1 MKYTVRLI
9 IAALAASAALVS
21 CTKDLAP
28 GKSDT
33 DSAAG
38 TLRTVTVSFDTPTKS
53 YLDGNQPRFSKGDS
67 VLVSDGTAL
76 DTCAVDVVGKK
87 TIIRT
92 KLEGETLL
100 SAVYPYTA
108 AVFDNYGNLVDVKIP
123 AIQTGKFADAN
134 ICMANQSDQGNKDNL
149 RFRNK
154 VAILKF
160 YADESIGVDTIRV
173 SCAEGKIASG
183 ADTIVVTAPKV
194 EKSQLSNPTQDPRIW
209 YVAMH
214 DIKDAT
220 SLTFES
226 VTSTQ
231 GTVTKKPKIAGDGK
245 NEISIGYIYSVFIP
259 YYIKVKVNDTP
270 ETYQKW
276 GYCNVG
282 AFLPEEP
289 GLYFA
294 WGDTTGYRW
303 DAEKKQFEGGHSF
316 TWENTPF
323 NNDSTAFNA
332 DYFATVRDEVCPNR
346 VLALKYDAANF
357 NWGGKWRMPTEEEF
371 RTMYNATYF
380 GWDDTDKG
388 CYVYVPN
395 PISDAGKCSN
405 GDGSYTKSNA
415 LLFFPAA
422 GGGTGEGLNN
432 KGSWGYYRASSLFSD
447 HNGYADYLYFRKDF
461 HSTYPQDP
469 YYRCSG
475 LSIRPIYDDTIS
487 EDQPTTVTISAYSNG
502 GTL

>member
-9 IAALAASAALVS
+9 IAVLAASAALVS

-67 VLVSDGTAL
+67 VLVSDGAAL
-76 DTCAVDVVGKK
+76 DTCAVDVDGRK

-92 KLEGETLL
+92 KLEGETL

-108 AVFDNYGNLVDVKIP
+108 AVFDNYGNLVNTVKIP

-134 ICMANQSDQGNKDNL
+134 ICMAEQSSDKSSL
-149 RFRNK
+149 RFRNR

-173 SCAEGKIASG
+173 ISESGEKIASG
-183 ADTIVVTAPKV
+183 ADTIVVTASKV

-209 YVAMH
+209 YVAMNTVR
-214 DIKDAT
+214 DAS

-231 GTVTKKPKIAGDGK
+231 GTVTKKPKPVSGD
-245 NEISIGYIYSVFIP
+245 NSIGIGSIYSVFIP
-259 YYIKVKVNDTP
+259 YYIEVKVSDSP

-276 GYCNVG
+276 AYCNVG

-303 DAEKKQFEGGHSF
+303 DAEKKQFEGEHSF
-316 TWENTPF
+316 SWENAPF
-323 NNDSTAFNA
+323 NNDTTAFNS
-332 DYFATVRDEVCPNR
+332 DYFATVKDEVCPNG
-346 VLALKYDAANF
+346 VLALKYDAANA
-357 NWGGKWRMPTEEEF
+357 NWGGKWRMPTHEESF
-371 RTMYNATYF
+371 ALI
-380 GWDDTDKG
+380 D
-388 CYVYVPN
+388 
-395 PISDAGKCSN
+395 N
-405 GDGSYTKSNA
+405 GS
-415 LLFFPAA
+415 
-422 GGGTGEGLNN
+422 GGTKPLTIGQGVFMITGTDF
-432 KGSWGYYRASSLFSD
+432 KIPASGYGDASDLINPTVGWMWTSSLMD
-447 HNGYADYLYFRKDF
+447 DGKDNEGRCYFF
-461 HSTYPQDP
+461 A
-469 YYRCSG
+469 
-475 LSIRPIYDDTIS
+475 DTIS
-487 EDQPTTVTISAYSNG
+487 EDQPTTGTISAYSHG

>member
-28 GKSDT
+28 GKADT

-76 DTCAVDVVGKK
+76 DTCAVDVDGRK

-92 KLEGETLL
+92 KLKGETL

-108 AVFDNYGNLVDVKIP
+108 AVFDYYGNLVNTVKIP

-134 ICMANQSDQGNKDNL
+134 ICMANQSIQVNKDNL
-149 RFRNK
+149 IFRNK

-173 SCAEGKIASG
+173 SCTEGKIASG

-209 YVAMH
+209 YVAM
-214 DIKDAT
+214 DNVKDAT

-231 GTVTKKPKIAGDGK
+231 GTVTKKPKPDNDNSIV
-245 NEISIGYIYSVFIP
+245 IGYIYSVFIP
-259 YYIKVKVNDTP
+259 YYIEVKVSDSP

-276 GYCNVG
+276 AYCNVG

-303 DAEKKQFEGGHSF
+303 DAEMKQFEGEHSF
-316 TWENTPF
+316 SWENAPF
-323 NNDSTAFNA
+323 NNDSTAFNS
-332 DYFATVRDEVCPNR
+332 DYFATVKDEVCPNG
-346 VLALKYDAANF
+346 VLALKYDAANA
-357 NWGGKWRMPTEEEF
+357 NWGGKWRMPTHEESFALIDNGNSGTKPLTIGQGVFMITGTDFKIPASGYGDASELINP
-371 RTMYNATYF
+371 TV
-380 GWDDTDKG
+380 GWMWT
-388 CYVYVPN
+388 
-395 PISDAGKCSN
+395 
-405 GDGSYTKSNA
+405 
-415 LLFFPAA
+415 
-422 GGGTGEGLNN
+422 
-432 KGSWGYYRASSLFSD
+432 SSLMDDGKDNEGRCYLFDDSI
-447 HNGYADYLYFRKDF
+447 HQSGYGRNIGM
-461 HSTYPQDP
+461 P
-469 YYRCSG
+469 
-475 LSIRPIYDDTIS
+475 IRPIYDENLT
-487 EDQPTTVTISAYSNG
+487 EDQTATVTIKAYTDG
-502 GTL
+502 QTL